1 MITAADMMTKDVVS
15 VTPDQPVAEVAALFL
30 KSRVSALP
38 VVDDDDHLLGI
49 VSEGD
54 LIRSAETNHQAH
66 RSRWLLL
73 LVGSKSDT
81 HGLFGNLDCTV
92 SDVMSKDILM
102 ASEHETLTRLIE
114 LLAKSRIKRLPI
126 VRRKKLVGIVSRVDI
141 LQYLASTFS
150 RTGRL
155 VA

>member
-1 MITAADMMTKDVVS
+1 MITAADLMTKNVIS
-15 VTPDQPVAEVAALFL
+15 ITPDQPVAEVAALFL

-38 VVDDDDHLLGI
+38 VVDDNNYLLGI

-54 LIRSAETNHQAH
+54 LIRSAETNHQPH
-66 RSRWLLL
+66 RSRWLVLL
-73 LVGSKSDT
+73 TGSQPDT
-81 HGLFGNLDCTV
+81 DGLFGKLACTV
-92 SDVMSKDILM
+92 GDVMTKDILM
-102 ASEHETLTRLIE
+102 ASEHEPLTRLIE

-126 VRRKKLVGIVSRVDI
+126 VRQKKLVGIVSRVDI